1 MDNIM
6 EKQEGLTFL
15 QIIPIRDALVEL
27 SKKQSA
33 LGYQFA
39 KNLNKA
45 NAEIKQAEEA
55 LQKSREALTEK
66 DKQGHAVQY
75 VARID
80 FIGVTQQLTVLKD
93 DSGESRKL
101 KKGETL
107 VFPETPA
114 TIISPT
120 EMDKWTQIQAD
131 FNNDIHHIEW
141 HVIPDSRV
149 EEVAKEEKIEGR
161 LLMPLMG
168 KIIV

>member
-1 MDNIM
+1 M
-6 EKQEGLTFL
+6 EKAGLTFS

-27 SKKQSA
+27 SKRQSA

-55 LQKSREALTEK
+55 LQKSRESLTEK
-66 DKQGHAVQY
+66 DEQGRAVQY

-80 FIGVTQQLTVLKD
+80 FMGATQQLTVLKD

-101 KKGETL
+101 NTGEIL

-114 TIISPT
+114 TIIAPS
-120 EMDKWTQIQAD
+120 EMDKWVQIEAE

-149 EEVAKEEKIEGR
+149 EEIAKEEKIEGR